1 MKPRVSAS
9 PPSGYG
15 RGHAGGTEIVA
26 QSELLQSVMGVVRE
40 RTLYAYAAAQ
50 PTARILQGRGPVYV
64 VPLPEGGPVVVV
76 RHSRH
81 GGLLAP
87 ITRDRFLRRTRAP
100 AELAISLRLA
110 ALGIPTPTVVAYA
123 VYPAG
128 PGCSTSDVAT
138 RLIEQAADLGAVLG
152 GADQSIPRGEA
163 VQAATALLV
172 AMARAGVRHPDLNL
186 KNILVASTESDGVRA
201 YLLDVDR
208 VDIEHSRAL
217 AAAAN
222 AARLVRSATKW
233 RERHGAS
240 ISDSELAALE
250 AAALGQAP

>member
-1 MKPRVSAS
+1 MNTRASAS
-9 PPSGYG
+9 PPSGYE
-15 RGHAGGTEIVA
+15 RGQVGGAEIVA
-26 QSELLQSVMGVVRE
+26 LSDLLPSVMTVVRE

-50 PTARILQGRGPVYV
+50 PAARILQGRGPVYV
-64 VPLPEGGPVVVV
+64 VPFTEGGPVVVV

-87 ITRDRFLRRTRAP
+87 ITRDRFLGRTRAP
-100 AELAISLRLA
+100 VELAISLRLA

-128 PGCSTSDVAT
+128 PGCSRSDVAT
-138 RLIEQAADLGAVLG
+138 RLIEHAADLGAVLG
-152 GADQSIPRGEA
+152 GADRSIPRGEA
-163 VQAATALLV
+163 IRATAALLV
-172 AMARAGVRHPDLNL
+172 AMARSGVRHPDLNL

-201 YLLDVDR
+201 WLLDVDR
-208 VDIEHSRAL
+208 VNIERSRAL